1 LGHRIMAKLTVL
13 TEGFTGLSFEV
24 NADKASV
31 GRIEGNSL
39 CIPEASVSSHHCELW
54 LKGDDVIV
62 RDLGSTNGSF
72 INELQLAADKEA
84 TLRPG
89 QILRLGQVQL
99 RFETGKK
106 QTEAPRQT
114 VKLGDSGATAA
125 SGATAFSKKSNK
137 ANKVFFAVGGVLLL
151 IIIGA
156 LVFAFLNLGSPNP

>member
-1 LGHRIMAKLTVL
+1 MAKLTVL
-13 TEGFTGLSFEV
+13 TDGFTGLSFEV
-24 NADKASV
+24 KPEKASV
-31 GRIEGNSL
+31 GRLEENAI

-54 LKGDDVIV
+54 LKGDDLIV
-62 RDLGSTNGSF
+62 KDLGSTNGSF
-72 INELQLAADKEA
+72 INELQLAAEKDA

-106 QTEAPRQT
+106 QTEASRQT
-114 VKLGDSGATAA
+114 VKLGDAGTTAA
-125 SGATAFSKKSNK
+125 VGGTVFSKKSNK

>member
-1 LGHRIMAKLTVL
+1 MAKLTVL

-24 NADKASV
+24 KAEKASV
-31 GRIEGNSL
+31 GRLEGNAI

-62 RDLGSTNGSF
+62 KDLGSTNGSF
-72 INELQLAADKEA
+72 INELQLVADKEA

-106 QTEAPRQT
+106 QTDASRQT
-114 VKLGDSGATAA
+114 VKLGDSGTTAA
-125 SGATAFSKKSNK
+125 AGATAFSKKSNK
-137 ANKVFFAVGGVLLL
+137 ANKVFFAVGGILLL

-156 LVFAFLNLGSPNP
+156 LVFAFMNLGSTNP

>member
-1 LGHRIMAKLTVL
+1 MAKLTVL
-13 TEGFTGLSFEV
+13 TEGFTSLSFEV
-24 NADKASV
+24 KPEKASV
-31 GRIEGNSL
+31 GRLEENAI

-54 LKGDDVIV
+54 LKGDDLIV
-62 RDLGSTNGSF
+62 KDLGSTNGSF
-72 INELQLAADKEA
+72 INELQLAAEKEA

-89 QILRLGQVQL
+89 QILRMGQVQL

-106 QTEAPRQT
+106 QTEASRQT
-114 VKLGDSGATAA
+114 VKLGDAGTTVAGGGA
-125 SGATAFSKKSNK
+125 AFSKKSNK

>member
-1 LGHRIMAKLTVL
+1 MAKLTVL

-24 NADKASV
+24 KPEKASV
-31 GRIEGNSL
+31 GRLEENAI

-54 LKGDDVIV
+54 LKGDDLIV
-62 RDLGSTNGSF
+62 KDLGSTNGSF
-72 INELQLAADKEA
+72 INELQLAAEKEA

-89 QILRLGQVQL
+89 QILRMGQVHL

-106 QTEAPRQT
+106 QTEASRQT
-114 VKLGDSGATAA
+114 VKLGDAGTTVA
-125 SGATAFSKKSNK
+125 GGGTAFSKKSNK

>member
-1 LGHRIMAKLTVL
+1 MAKLTVL

-24 NADKASV
+24 KAEKASV
-31 GRIEGNSL
+31 GRLEGNAI

-62 RDLGSTNGSF
+62 KDLGSTNGSF
-72 INELQLAADKEA
+72 INELQLVADKEA

-106 QTEAPRQT
+106 QTDASRQT
-114 VKLGDSGATAA
+114 VKLGDSGTTAA
-125 SGATAFSKKSNK
+125 AGATAFSKKSNK

-156 LVFAFLNLGSPNP
+156 LVFAFMNLGSTNP

>member
-1 LGHRIMAKLTVL
+1 MAKLTVL

-62 RDLGSTNGSF
+62 KDLGSTNGSF

-114 VKLGDSGATAA
+114 VKLADSGATAA
-125 SGATAFSKKSNK
+125 SGAMAFSKKSNK

>member
-1 LGHRIMAKLTVL
+1 MAKLTVL

-62 RDLGSTNGSF
+62 KDLGSTNGSF

-89 QILRLGQVQL
+89 QILRL
-99 RFETGKK
+99 
-106 QTEAPRQT
+106 
-114 VKLGDSGATAA
+114 
-125 SGATAFSKKSNK
+125 
-137 ANKVFFAVGGVLLL
+137 
-151 IIIGA
+151 
-156 LVFAFLNLGSPNP
+156 

>member
-1 LGHRIMAKLTVL
+1 MAKLTVL
-13 TEGFTGLSFEV
+13 TEGFTDRSFEV
-24 NADKASV
+24 KPEKTSV
-31 GRIEGNSL
+31 GRLEENAV
-39 CIPEASVSSHHCELW
+39 CIPEASVSSHHCEVW
-54 LKGDDVIV
+54 LKGDDVV
-62 RDLGSTNGSF
+62 VKDLGSTNGSF

-106 QTEAPRQT
+106 QAEAARQT

-137 ANKVFFAVGGVLLL
+137 ATKVFLAVGGLLL
-151 IIIGA
+151 LLIIGA
-156 LVFAFLNLGSPNP
+156 LVIVFLQLGSTAP

>member
-1 LGHRIMAKLTVL
+1 MAKLTVL
-13 TEGFTGLSFEV
+13 TEGFTGLGFEV
-24 NADKASV
+24 KAEKASV
-31 GRIEGNSL
+31 GRLEENAI

-62 RDLGSTNGSF
+62 KDLGSTNGSF

-106 QTEAPRQT
+106 QTDASRQT

-125 SGATAFSKKSNK
+125 AGATAFSKKSNK

-156 LVFAFLNLGSPNP
+156 LVFAFMNLGSTTP

>member
-1 LGHRIMAKLTVL
+1 MAKLTVL

-24 NADKASV
+24 KPEKASV
-31 GRIEGNSL
+31 GRLGENAI

-54 LKGDDVIV
+54 LKGDDLIV

-72 INELQLAADKEA
+72 INELQLAAEKEA

-106 QTEAPRQT
+106 QTEASRQT
-114 VKLGDSGATAA
+114 VKLGDAGATAA
-125 SGATAFSKKSNK
+125 VGGAAFSKKSNK
-137 ANKVFFAVGGVLLL
+137 ANKVFFAVGGILLL

-156 LVFAFLNLGSPNP
+156 LVFAFLNLGSPNS